1 MSDKIE
7 ISKTKAIEELVKEN
21 VYGIDLGTTYSAIA
35 WINEFGKAET
45 LVNSDGDLITP
56 SVVFFE
62 SKENL
67 IVGKEAKEAGQADP
81 DRVVDLIKREIG
93 QQTTRTF
100 DGVEY
105 SPERISSLILKRLIT
120 DVRAKGKEI
129 DKVVI
134 TCPAYFNPAERAA
147 TRAAGEMAGVEVLG
161 ILEEPVAA
169 ALEFCDTEIKEP
181 RNVIVYDLGGG
192 TFDVTIV
199 SLSENGDVEVVCTDG
214 DHRLGGADW
223 DRGMYELLEEKF
235 HAEHQTETEIKNDS
249 SSFYDTKLKAER
261 MKKIL
266 SKRESSMEVITH
278 ESLKSKATVTRAE
291 FNKKTEKDL
300 EKTKE
305 TTRKMINFAKEKGI
319 NKFHH
324 FLLVGGSTRM
334 PQVQEMVA
342 AEFGTE
348 LGVEPTLFDP
358 DESVAKGA
366 ARYAR
371 LQWLKKVEE
380 ERLRRLAAERDEVFL
395 PSTAPDGLPPTPK
408 EEIVLPSGD
417 IKTVASKSCG
427 IRILKDGVPAI
438 YNMILKQAPLPFEY
452 SQEIGVSEDNCM
464 SVPLDVYYCNDVVK
478 YAKVENCEELGKAM
492 MELDT
497 PLSKMDKIKVT
508 LGLNKE
514 GAVTLSA
521 TDLKSGKHVDAH
533 FDAKGAVSKED
544 IEAAKRDTR
553 VTQ

>member
-21 VYGIDLGTTYSAIA
+21 VYGIDLGTTYSAIT
-35 WINEFGKAET
+35 WINEFGKSET
-45 LVNSDGDLITP
+45 FVNSDGDLITP

-81 DRVVDLIKREIG
+81 ERVVDLIKREIG
-93 QQTTRTF
+93 QETTRTF

-120 DVRAKGKEI
+120 DVRAKGKEV
-129 DKVVI
+129 DRAVI
-134 TCPAYFNPAERAA
+134 TCPAYFNPSERAA
-147 TRAAGEMAGVEVLG
+147 TRAAGEMAGIEVLG

-169 ALEFCDTEIKEP
+169 ALQFCDTEVTEP

-199 SLSENGDVEVVCTDG
+199 SMSENGDVEVVCTDG

-223 DRGMYELLEEKF
+223 DLCMCEILEEKF
-235 HAEHQTETEIKNDS
+235 YAEHQTETEIKNDPCS
-249 SSFYDTKLKAER
+249 LYETKLKAER

-266 SKRESSMEVITH
+266 SKRENTM
-278 ESLKSKATVTRAE
+278 ESLMHEGLRARITVTRTE
-291 FNKKTEKDL
+291 FNEKTKHLLD
-300 EKTKE
+300 KTKE
-305 TTRKMINFAKEKGI
+305 TTRKMIDFAKEKGI
-319 NKFHH
+319 TKIHH

-334 PQVQEMVA
+334 LQVQEMVA
-342 AEFGTE
+342 AEFCTE
-348 LGVEPTLFDP
+348 LGVEPTLYDP

-380 ERLRRLAAERDEVFL
+380 ERLRRLAAPDNVFL
-395 PSTAPDGLPPTPK
+395 PSTAPDGLPPTPTDG
-408 EEIVLPSGD
+408 IVLPSGD

-452 SQEIGVSEDNCM
+452 SQEIPVSEDNCT
-464 SVPLDVYYCNDVVK
+464 SVLLDVYYCNEVVK
-478 YAKVENCEELGKAM
+478 YAKVEQCEELGKAM
-492 MELDT
+492 MELDS

-521 TDLKSGKHVDAH
+521 TDMKSGKHVDAH
-533 FDAKGAVSKED
+533 FDAKGAVSEAD
-544 IEAAKRDTR
+544 IEAAKRDKR
-553 VTQ
+553 AAQ

>member
-21 VYGIDLGTTYSAIA
+21 VYGIDLGTTYSAIT

-45 LVNSDGDLITP
+45 FVNSDGDLITP

-81 DRVVDLIKREIG
+81 ERVVDLIKREIG
-93 QQTTRTF
+93 QETTRTF
-100 DGVEY
+100 DGVGY
-105 SPERISSLILKRLIT
+105 SPERISSLILKRLVT
-120 DVRAKGKEI
+120 DVRAKGKEV

-134 TCPAYFNPAERAA
+134 TCPAYFNPSERAA
-147 TRAAGEMAGVEVLG
+147 TRAAGEMAGIEVLG

-169 ALEFCDTEIKEP
+169 ALQFCDTEIAEP

-192 TFDVTIV
+192 TFDVTVV

-223 DRGMYELLEEKF
+223 DLCMYELLEEKF
-235 HAEHQTETEIKNDS
+235 YTEHQTETELKNDS
-249 SSFYDTKLKAER
+249 ASLYDTKLKAER
-261 MKKIL
+261 VKKIL
-266 SKRESSMEVITH
+266 SKKESTMEVIMH
-278 ESLKSKATVTRAE
+278 EGLRSKVTVTRTE
-291 FNKKTEKDL
+291 FN
-300 EKTKE
+300 EKTKNLLDKTRE
-305 TTRKMINFAKEKGI
+305 TTRKMIDFAKGKGI
-319 NKFHH
+319 TKIHH

-342 AEFGTE
+342 TEFCSE
-348 LGVEPTLFDP
+348 LGLEPTLFDP

-371 LQWLKKVEE
+371 LQWLKKVED
-380 ERLRRLAAERDEVFL
+380 ERLRRLRVETGVDPNDNDPEV
-395 PSTAPDGLPPTPK
+395 TLPPTPK
-408 EEIVLPSGD
+408 DEIVLPSGD

-452 SQEIGVSEDNCM
+452 SQEIPVSEDNCM
-464 SVPLDVYYCNDVVK
+464 SVPLDVFYCNEVVK
-478 YAKVENCEELGKAM
+478 YAKVEQCEELGKAM
-492 MELDT
+492 MELDS

-521 TDLKSGKHVDAH
+521 TDMKSGKHVDAH
-533 FDAKGAVSKED
+533 FDAKGAVSEAD
-544 IEAAKRDTR
+544 IEAAKRDKR
-553 VTQ
+553 AAQ